1 MNLLICSWFHHFSTR
16 YTYYIL
22 NIFIYNTTSK
32 SGVNHILYIQRMSSV
47 ITLTQEQVQAY
58 NKVAQEAVR
67 SSELEGPFGR
77 LTLLRELINLYK
89 ESGNLVQQAKDFIN
103 GAYNVLSF
111 VQGQSLYSLEIKN
124 QELIDQVNKY
134 IIVPFFNTAD
144 VSKDKLTT
152 WMALWSRELDSQL
165 RANMLKY
172 MGRDDLANIVILD
185 ENQVKYLTGII
196 RRMSTLIKAKYPD
209 KSADMDFIYA
219 STTQNSKDVEMINK
233 QALILLDPK
242 ITQIRDM
249 LNKSSGIMTNMLT
262 HGQITTLQRYR
273 QLIESGDIVKEDL
286 NRIISWL
293 RDLLISNGIMEMKT
307 EAEPKSFR
315 INQIQISESLNR
327 RIEQFKSL
335 LRQSAYI
342 PENVLTSR
350 ERMQRITIINSI
362 SGEITPSEL
371 NTFDQWLSEMIVNHP
386 STLESKELA
395 RKYLQLN
402 DLVKQLNAIPLNQ
415 LNINERSIVLD
426 VNVRVISRNINPEDI
441 ENTIADV
448 QAIIR
453 SHPQPAAAPPAPP
466 APVPLMSIPKLK

>member
-1 MNLLICSWFHHFSTR
+1 
-16 YTYYIL
+16 
-22 NIFIYNTTSK
+22 
-32 SGVNHILYIQRMSSV
+32 MSSV
-47 ITLTQEQVQAY
+47 ITLTQEQVQTY
-58 NKVAQEAVR
+58 NRVAQEAVR
-67 SSELEGPFGR
+67 SPELEGPFGR

-89 ESGNLVQQAKDFIN
+89 ESGKDEDLVN
-103 GAYNVLSF
+103 EAYNVLSF

-134 IIVPFFNTAD
+134 IIVPFFNTPD

-152 WMALWSRELDSQL
+152 WIVLWARELDSQL

-172 MGRDDLANIVILD
+172 MGKDDVTNIVILD

-219 STTQNSKDVEMINK
+219 STTQNSKDIEIVNK
-233 QALILLDPK
+233 QALILLDPE
-242 ITQIRDM
+242 ISQIRDM
-249 LNKSSGIMTNMLT
+249 LNKSTGIMTSMLT

-286 NRIISWL
+286 NEIISWL
-293 RDLLISNGIMEMKT
+293 RDLLISNGIMEMKA

-327 RIEQFKSL
+327 KIEQFKSL

-342 PENVLTSR
+342 PESVLTNR
-350 ERMQRITIINSI
+350 ERMQRIMIMNSI
-362 SGEITPSEL
+362 SDEITPSEL
-371 NTFDQWLSEMIVNHP
+371 NTFDQWLSEMITNHP
-386 STLESKELA
+386 STPESKELA
-395 RKYLQLN
+395 EKYLQLA
-402 DLVKQLNAIPLNQ
+402 DLVKQLNAIPLDQ
-415 LNINERSIVLD
+415 LNINERNTILE
-426 VNVRVISRNINPEDI
+426 VNVRVISRNINPEYI
-441 ENTIADV
+441 ENIIADV

-466 APVPLMSIPKLK
+466 APIPKLK

>member
-1 MNLLICSWFHHFSTR
+1 
-16 YTYYIL
+16 
-22 NIFIYNTTSK
+22 
-32 SGVNHILYIQRMSSV
+32 MSSV
-47 ITLTQEQVQAY
+47 ITLTQEQVQTY
-58 NKVAQEAVR
+58 NRVAQEAVR
-67 SSELEGPFGR
+67 SPELEGPFGR

-89 ESGNLVQQAKDFIN
+89 ESGKDEDLVN
-103 GAYNVLSF
+103 EAYNVLSF

-134 IIVPFFNTAD
+134 IIVPFFNTPD

-152 WMALWSRELDSQL
+152 WIVLWARELDSQL

-172 MGRDDLANIVILD
+172 MGKDDVTNIVILD

-219 STTQNSKDVEMINK
+219 STTQNSKDIDYFNK

-249 LNKSSGIMTNMLT
+249 LNKSTGIMTSMLT

-286 NRIISWL
+286 NEIISWL
-293 RDLLISNGIMEMKT
+293 RDLLISNGIMEMKA

-327 RIEQFKSL
+327 KIEQFKSL

-342 PENVLTSR
+342 PESVLTNR
-350 ERMQRITIINSI
+350 ERMQRIMIMNSI
-362 SGEITPSEL
+362 SDEITPSEL
-371 NTFDQWLSEMIVNHP
+371 NTFDQWLSEMITNHP
-386 STLESKELA
+386 STPESKELA
-395 RKYLQLN
+395 EKYLQLA
-402 DLVKQLNAIPLNQ
+402 DLVKQLNAIPLDQ
-415 LNINERSIVLD
+415 LNMNERNTILD

-441 ENTIADV
+441 DNKIADI
-448 QAIIR
+448 QTIIR

-466 APVPLMSIPKLK
+466 APIPKLK